1 MVTVK
6 EKYEYYLVLK
16 SKFEKKF
23 EPDYWPALKIAV
35 ISLNKFLLT
44 VNRIVSVNRISF

>member
-1 MVTVK
+1 MVTVE
-6 EKYEYYLVLK
+6 EKYEYYLGLK
-16 SKFEKKF
+16 SKFERKI
-23 EPDYWPALKIAV
+23 EPEYRPDLKIAV